1 MNHSQKVSQDQLGQV
16 LTVTSHQLMNML
28 HHILYMG
35 VSKNKGTPK
44 WMVYN
49 GTPY

>member
-1 MNHSQKVSQDQLGQV
+1 MVNVGTLYTPVPLDSIGMCCKVFSQS
-16 LTVTSHQLMNML
+16 
-28 HHILYMG
+28 YMG

-49 GTPY
+49 GKPY